1 MHDGQY
7 DPAEDEYDV
16 VDGFP
21 QPSDCILFV
30 ERPVDIIG
38 KEDNDDEAGQPGE
51 IHEYSNQ
58 IAHLGKT
65 VLVDEVAYIEERE
78 NDLWDDDL

>member
-1 MHDGQY
+1 M
-7 DPAEDEYDV
+7 
-16 VDGFP
+16 
-21 QPSDCILFV
+21 
-30 ERPVDIIG
+30 ERPVDIVG
-38 KEDNDDEAGQPGE
+38 KEDDDDETGQPGE

-78 NDLWDDDL
+78 DDLGDDDLQHLSIFKISDGIVTN